1 VDAPAKPRRR
11 HRRLFWSV
19 YLHGVLMLIAVV
31 VALVGI
37 ARVLTKVLPFNAY
50 AQEYAHSLSLRGP
63 SAWDNADGLQAELEQ
78 ERARTGVAMT
88 VRRLDGTLLAT
99 NVEPPLLAL
108 HGDRQLAQLLH
119 EAVLSGGS
127 MHQGRPVHLSYALT
141 DHGHPAA
148 YLTVAVPVLLP
159 VAERLSLVLVGVLGV
174 MALVSIPL
182 ARLITRPMERLTA
195 TARAL
200 GEGDL
205 SVRSGITRRDEVGE
219 LAAAFDEMAERLQRL
234 VRGEKELL
242 ANVSHELRTPLAR
255 IGVALDL
262 AAEGDPPKTQRYL
275 QEIRTDV
282 ADLERLVNDVLT
294 AARLDVAV
302 GANGLPPLHR
312 QPVAAGELIQ
322 HAIQHF
328 RECHPERALELEV
341 APELPSVDADAGL
354 MGRALDN
361 VLENAWKYSDA
372 GMPIA
377 VKARAE
383 RGVVTIEVQDR
394 GIGIDPQDLPRL
406 FTPFFRTDR
415 SRARGTGGV
424 GLGLALT
431 RRIVEAHGGQV
442 AVESAPG
449 STTCVR
455 FAIPAL

>member
-1 VDAPAKPRRR
+1 
-11 HRRLFWSV
+11 
-19 YLHGVLMLIAVV
+19 
-31 VALVGI
+31 
-37 ARVLTKVLPFNAY
+37 
-50 AQEYAHSLSLRGP
+50 
-63 SAWDNADGLQAELEQ
+63 
-78 ERARTGVAMT
+78 
-88 VRRLDGTLLAT
+88 
-99 NVEPPLLAL
+99 
-108 HGDRQLAQLLH
+108 
-119 EAVLSGGS
+119 
-127 MHQGRPVHLSYALT
+127 
-141 DHGHPAA
+141 
-148 YLTVAVPVLLP
+148 
-159 VAERLSLVLVGVLGV
+159 
-174 MALVSIPL
+174 
-182 ARLITRPMERLTA
+182 
-195 TARAL
+195 
-200 GEGDL
+200 
-205 SVRSGITRRDEVGE
+205 
-219 LAAAFDEMAERLQRL
+219 MAERLQRL

-262 AAEGDPPKTQRYL
+262 AAEGDAQKTQKYL

-282 ADLERLVNDVLT
+282 ADLERLISDVLT

-312 QPVAAGELIQ
+312 ERIGASELV
-322 HAIQHF
+322 HRAIQHF

-354 MGRALDN
+354 MRRALDN

-383 RGVVTIEVQDR
+383 KGIVTIEVQDR

-449 STTCVR
+449 SNTCVR

>member
-1 VDAPAKPRRR
+1 MSA
-11 HRRLFWSV
+11 HRRLFWRV

-31 VALVGI
+31 GSLGAL
-37 ARVLTKVLPFNAY
+37 AHFMAKVLPFNSY
-50 AQEYAHSLSLRGP
+50 AQEYARTLSLRGA
-63 SAWDNADGLQAELEQ
+63 SAWENAEALQGELEQ

-88 VRRLDGTLLAT
+88 VRALDGTLIAT
-99 NVEPPLLAL
+99 NVQPPLLAL
-108 HGDRQLAQLLH
+108 HGPQQLARLLH

-127 MHQGRPVHLSYALT
+127 IREGRPLHLSYALM

-159 VAERLSLVLVGVLGV
+159 VAERLSVVLIGVLGV

-182 ARLITRPMERLTA
+182 ARAITRPVERLTA

-205 SVRSGITRRDEVGE
+205 SVRSGIIRKDEVGE
-219 LAAAFDEMAERLQRL
+219 LGAAFDEMAERLQRL

-262 AAEGDPPKTQRYL
+262 AAEGDAQKTQKYL

-282 ADLERLVNDVLT
+282 ADLERLINDVLT

-312 QPVAAGELIQ
+312 ERIGASELI
-322 HAIQHF
+322 HRAIQHF

-354 MGRALDN
+354 MRRALDN

-383 RGVVTIEVQDR
+383 KGIVTIEVQDR

-449 STTCVR
+449 SNTCVR